1 MTHHSLNTPKLCQN
15 LSKVKPQFF
24 SQFYFIKICIHTTYL
39 HQIRCFHRSQT
50 PTYILLKQKKK
61 KKLKYTHHMTPHGST
76 YESTWTLKL
85 KWQRV
90 FTWQRP

>member
-1 MTHHSLNTPKLCQN
+1 MPKPFK
-15 LSKVKPQFF
+15 SKTSILFTILF
-24 SQFYFIKICIHTTYL
+24 HKICIHTTYL
-39 HQIRCFHRSQT
+39 RQIRCFHRSQT

-76 YESTWTLKL
+76 CESTWTLKL